1 LTTSG
6 NLERLRRRG
15 LSLVWIT
22 IAWNCVEVF
31 VTIGLGVASGSI
43 ALVAFGTDSM
53 VEVFASLVVVW
64 HSRDLLVMEESDRTR
79 RSIHLIS
86 IAFIVLG
93 IVLAIGATIRL
104 VEGTVPDESPI
115 GIAYLAVTAAVMLA
129 LALLKRKTGRE
140 LGSDPLQAEA
150 HITFLDAL
158 LAVSVLLSL
167 VLNAAADW
175 WWADPLAALVISV
188 IALREGAEH
197 WKEARDMTGKS
208 EA

>member
-1 LTTSG
+1 MTASA
-6 NLERLRRRG
+6 NLEQLRRRG

-22 IAWNCVEVF
+22 IAWNFVEVF

-79 RSIHLIS
+79 RSLQLIS

-93 IVLAIGATIRL
+93 IILAIGAVVRL
-104 VEGTVPDESPI
+104 LEGTVPDESPI
-115 GIAYLAVTAAVMLA
+115 GIAYLTVTAAVMLI
-129 LALLKRKTGRE
+129 LAILKRKTGRE
-140 LGSDPLQAEA
+140 LESDPLRAEA
-150 HITFLDAL
+150 RITFLDAL

-167 VLNAAADW
+167 VLNAVADW
-175 WWADPLAALVISV
+175 WWADPVAALVISV
-188 IALREGAEH
+188 IALREGVEH
-197 WKEARDMTGKS
+197 WEQAQPMKGSGA
-208 EA
+208 